1 MKRVIIIG
9 GGLAGLIA
17 SIQLAKAGISSMVI
31 EKKAYPFHRVCGEY
45 ISNEVVPF
53 LKSIDAFPAQFSP
66 PEIFRFMLSSVRGK
80 SETMRLDLGGFGI
93 SRYTFD
99 HFLYEK
105 AKALGVE
112 FFLHEEVEQIHFLH
126 EVFEV
131 KTSANEWKADVV
143 IGTFGK
149 RSRIDQ
155 LLKRKFITRRSPYV
169 GVKYHV
175 RANHPND
182 LIALH
187 NFPGGYLGMSNIEE
201 GKTTLCYLSHR
212 DNLKQYRNIEEMEKN
227 ILFKN
232 PLLRSVF
239 RDCEHLFIRPEVIN
253 EISFETKSPVENHIL
268 MAGDAA
274 GMIAPLSGNGMAM
287 AIRSAKILSEL
298 IIRFAEE
305 RNFTRE
311 MLERDY
317 VAAWNQNFRSR
328 LWKGRQIQKLFGNSV
343 ASNVAVDLVMH
354 VRPLANM
361 IIRGT
366 HGHPF

>member
-1 MKRVIIIG
+1 MKRVIVIG

-17 SIQLAKAGISSMVI
+17 AIQLARAGISCIVI

-53 LKSIDAFPAQFSP
+53 LKSIDVFPSQFNP
-66 PEIFRFMLSSVRGK
+66 PKISKFLLSSVNGRF
-80 SETMRLDLGGFGI
+80 ETMPLDLGGFGI

-99 HFLYEK
+99 YFLYEK
-105 AKALGVE
+105 ARALGVE
-112 FFLHEEVEQIHFLH
+112 FFLHQEVEMIHFH
-126 EVFEV
+126 KEVFEV
-131 KTSANEWKADVV
+131 KTRANEWKADVL

-155 LLKRKFITRRSPYV
+155 LLKRQFIDQRSPYV

-175 RANHPND
+175 RTNHPND

-187 NFPGGYLGMSNIEE
+187 NFPGGYCGMSNIEA

-212 DNLKQYRNIEEMEKN
+212 DNLKQYRNIRDMEEN

-239 RDCEHLFIRPEVIN
+239 KNAEYLFERPEVIN
-253 EISFETKSPVENHIL
+253 EISFQTKGPLEDHIL

-298 IIRFAEE
+298 VIRFVNEAS
-305 RNFTRE
+305 FTRA
-311 MLERDY
+311 MLERNY
-317 VAAWNQNFRSR
+317 VASWNQNFRSR
-328 LWKGRQIQKLFGNSV
+328 LWKGRQIQKLFGHSFM
-343 ASNVAVDLVMH
+343 SKVAVNLAMH
-354 VRPLANM
+354 VRPLANA

-366 HGHPF
+366 HGDPF